1 MNRIDKTLK
10 EKDNILSIYFTA
22 GYPHL
27 KSTTEIIKN
36 LVSAGTDMIEIG
48 LPFSDPLADG
58 ETIQM
63 SSKIALDNGMSTKI
77 LFDQLKGIRN
87 HVNIPLIIMGYFNP
101 IFQFGVEEFCKKCN
115 EIGIDGLIIPDLP
128 IDIYLTKYKPIFEK
142 NQLQNI
148 FLITPQT
155 SDERIEYIDKNS
167 TGFIYVVSSSSITGS
182 TNKFNENSLNYFRR
196 LEKMRLSTP
205 KIIGFG
211 ISNNENFSIASKYS
225 KGCIVGSAFIKYIQ
239 ANGIKSIGKFI
250 DEIKI
255 GN

>member
-1 MNRIDKTLK
+1 
-10 EKDNILSIYFTA
+10 
-22 GYPHL
+22 
-27 KSTTEIIKN
+27 
-36 LVSAGTDMIEIG
+36 
-48 LPFSDPLADG
+48 
-58 ETIQM
+58 M

-101 IFQFGVEEFCKKCN
+101 IFQFGVEEFCKKCY

-155 SDERIEYIDKNS
+155 SDERIKYIDKNS
-167 TGFIYVVSSSSITGS
+167 AGFIYVVSSSSITGS

-196 LEKMRLSTP
+196 LENMRLSTP

-225 KGCIVGSAFIKYIQ
+225 KGCIVGSAFIKYLQ
-239 ANGIKSIGKFI
+239 NKGINSIKMFVE
-250 DEIKI
+250 EIK
-255 GN
+255 NPN

>member
-27 KSTTEIIKN
+27 KSTNEIIKN

-101 IFQFGVEEFCKKCN
+101 IFQFGVEEFCKKCY

-167 TGFIYVVSSSSITGS
+167 AGFIYVVSSSSITGS

-196 LEKMRLSTP
+196 LENMRLSTP
-205 KIIGFG
+205 TIIGFG

-225 KGCIVGSAFIKYIQ
+225 KGCIVGSAFIKYLQNNEI
-239 ANGIKSIGKFI
+239 NSIKMFV
-250 DEIKI
+250 DEIK
-255 GN
+255 NAN

>member
-27 KSTTEIIKN
+27 KSTNEIIKN

-101 IFQFGVEEFCKKCN
+101 IFQFGVEEFCKKCY

-128 IDIYLTKYKPIFEK
+128 IDIYLSKYKLIFEK

-155 SDERIEYIDKNS
+155 SDERIKYIDKNS
-167 TGFIYVVSSSSITGS
+167 AGFIYVVSSSSITGS

-196 LEKMRLSTP
+196 LENMRLSTP

-225 KGCIVGSAFIKYIQ
+225 KGCIVGSAFIKYLQ
-239 ANGIKSIGKFI
+239 NNGINSIKMFV
-250 DEIKI
+250 DEIK
-255 GN
+255 NEN

>member
-128 IDIYLTKYKPIFEK
+128 IDIYFSKYKLIFEK

-225 KGCIVGSAFIKYIQ
+225 KGCIVGSAFIKYLQ
-239 ANGIKSIGKFI
+239 NNGVNSIKMFV
-250 DEIKI
+250 DEIK
-255 GN
+255 NLN

>member
-27 KSTTEIIKN
+27 KSTNEIIKN

-58 ETIQM
+58 DTIQM

-77 LFDQLKGIRN
+77 LFDQLKDIRN

-155 SDERIEYIDKNS
+155 SNERIDYIDKNS
-167 TGFIYVVSSSSITGS
+167 GGFIYVVSSSSITGS

-225 KGCIVGSAFIKYIQ
+225 KGCIVGSAFIKYLQ
-239 ANGIKSIGKFI
+239 NNGINSIKMFV
-250 DEIKI
+250 DEIK
-255 GN
+255 NVN

>member
-1 MNRIDKTLK
+1 MNRIDKTLE

-155 SDERIEYIDKNS
+155 SDERIDYIDKNS
-167 TGFIYVVSSSSITGS
+167 GGFIYVVSSSSITGS

-225 KGCIVGSAFIKYIQ
+225 KGCIVGSAFIKYLQ
-239 ANGIKSIGKFI
+239 NNGINSIKMFV
-250 DEIKI
+250 DEIK
-255 GN
+255 NVN

>member
-27 KSTTEIIKN
+27 KSTTQIIKN

-101 IFQFGVEEFCKKCN
+101 IFQFGVEEFCEKCN

-155 SDERIEYIDKNS
+155 NDERIEYIDKNS
-167 TGFIYVVSSSSITGS
+167 AGFIYVVSSSSITGS

-225 KGCIVGSAFIKYIQ
+225 KGCIVGSAFIKYLQ
-239 ANGIKSIGKFI
+239 NNGINSIKMFV
-250 DEIKI
+250 DEIK
-255 GN
+255 NTN

>member
-155 SDERIEYIDKNS
+155 SDDRIEYIDKNS
-167 TGFIYVVSSSSITGS
+167 AGFIYVVSSSSITGS

-225 KGCIVGSAFIKYIQ
+225 KGCIVGSAFIKFLKS
-239 ANGIKSIGKFI
+239 NGINSIKMFI
-250 DEIKI
+250 DEIK
-255 GN
+255 NVN

>member
-10 EKDNILSIYFTA
+10 ENDNILSIYFTA

-27 KSTTEIIKN
+27 KSTNEIIKN

-155 SDERIEYIDKNS
+155 SDERIKYIDKNS
-167 TGFIYVVSSSSITGS
+167 AGFIYVVSSSSITGS

-225 KGCIVGSAFIKYIQ
+225 KGCIVGSAFIKFLKS
-239 ANGIKSIGKFI
+239 NGINSIKMFI
-250 DEIKI
+250 DEIK
-255 GN
+255 NVN

>member
-10 EKDNILSIYFTA
+10 ENDNILSIYFTA

-155 SDERIEYIDKNS
+155 SDERIDYIDKNS
-167 TGFIYVVSSSSITGS
+167 GGFIYVVSSSSITGS

-239 ANGIKSIGKFI
+239 KNGLKNTHNFINQIKK
-250 DEIKI
+250 

>member
-155 SDERIEYIDKNS
+155 SDERIKYIDKNS
-167 TGFIYVVSSSSITGS
+167 AGFIYVVSSSSITGS

-225 KGCIVGSAFIKYIQ
+225 KGCIVGSAFIKYLQ
-239 ANGIKSIGKFI
+239 NNGINSIKMFV
-250 DEIKI
+250 DEIK
-255 GN
+255 NVN

>member
-1 MNRIDKTLK
+1 MNRIDKTLN

-101 IFQFGVEEFCKKCN
+101 IFQFGVEEFCKKCY

-196 LEKMRLSTP
+196 LENMRLSTP

-225 KGCIVGSAFIKYIQ
+225 KGCIVGSAFIKYLQNNRI
-239 ANGIKSIGKFI
+239 NSIKMFV
-250 DEIKI
+250 DEIK
-255 GN
+255 NAN

>member
-27 KSTTEIIKN
+27 KSTNEIIKN

-167 TGFIYVVSSSSITGS
+167 AGFIYVVSSSSITGS

-225 KGCIVGSAFIKYIQ
+225 KGCIVGSAFIKYLQ
-239 ANGIKSIGKFI
+239 NNGINSIKLFV
-250 DEIKI
+250 DEIK
-255 GN
+255 NVN

>member
-1 MNRIDKTLK
+1 MNRIDKTLE

-128 IDIYLTKYKPIFEK
+128 IDIYLSKYKLIFEK

-155 SDERIEYIDKNS
+155 SDERIDYIDKNS
-167 TGFIYVVSSSSITGS
+167 GGFIYVVSSSSITGS

-225 KGCIVGSAFIKYIQ
+225 KGCIVGSAFIKFLKS
-239 ANGIKSIGKFI
+239 NGINSIKMFI
-250 DEIKI
+250 DEIK
-255 GN
+255 NVN

>member
-101 IFQFGVEEFCKKCN
+101 IFQFGVEEFCKKCS

-128 IDIYLTKYKPIFEK
+128 IDIYLSKYKLIFEK

-155 SDERIEYIDKNS
+155 SDERIDYIDKNS
-167 TGFIYVVSSSSITGS
+167 GGFIYVVSSSSITGS

-225 KGCIVGSAFIKYIQ
+225 KGCIVGSAFIKYLKSD
-239 ANGIKSIGKFI
+239 GINSIKMFV
-250 DEIKI
+250 DEIK
-255 GN
+255 NVN

>member
-22 GYPHL
+22 GYPNL

-77 LFDQLKGIRN
+77 LFDQLKDIRN

-128 IDIYLTKYKPIFEK
+128 IDIYLSKYKLIFEK

-148 FLITPQT
+148 FLI
-155 SDERIEYIDKNS
+155 
-167 TGFIYVVSSSSITGS
+167 
-182 TNKFNENSLNYFRR
+182 
-196 LEKMRLSTP
+196 
-205 KIIGFG
+205 
-211 ISNNENFSIASKYS
+211 
-225 KGCIVGSAFIKYIQ
+225 IKQ
-239 ANGIKSIGKFI
+239 C
-250 DEIKI
+250 IKI
-255 GN
+255 G

>member
-10 EKDNILSIYFTA
+10 ENDNILSIYFTA

-77 LFDQLKGIRN
+77 LFDQLKGIRS

-128 IDIYLTKYKPIFEK
+128 IDIYLTKYKLIFEK

-155 SDERIEYIDKNS
+155 SDERIKYIDKNS
-167 TGFIYVVSSSSITGS
+167 AGFIYVVSSSSITGS

-205 KIIGFG
+205 KVIGFG

-225 KGCIVGSAFIKYIQ
+225 KGCIVGSAFIKYLKSD
-239 ANGIKSIGKFI
+239 GINSIKMFV
-250 DEIKI
+250 DEIK
-255 GN
+255 NVN